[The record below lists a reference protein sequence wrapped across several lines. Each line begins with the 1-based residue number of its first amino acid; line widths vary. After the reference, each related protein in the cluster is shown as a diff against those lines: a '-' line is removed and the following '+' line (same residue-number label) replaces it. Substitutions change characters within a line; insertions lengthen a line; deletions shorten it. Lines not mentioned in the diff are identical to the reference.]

1 MSDAT
6 APSGARRRRVDDV
19 RADARASIDT
29 VGRVRERA
37 SSKRADGVVIARC
50 APHRDEC
57 NTNNAVR
64 AFSRRRVTRGR
75 AALVMPAPGPK
86 DGHASKASS
95 DLGGRRGLPREIK
108 RVAVKSNGFK
118 GAGGGGE
125 STNRGLAGVRLG
137 EGNSA
142 RSVKARQALR
152 ERFLA
157 GLAGKKGR
165 ESKKRRRE
173 ETLAAKAA
181 APPTEKT
188 TVEDDTGEKEA
199 DASAQYDSAEDA
211 PKPSAED
218 ALAASGYYCEAC
230 KCKCGSLNNYR
241 SHANSKRHRKAVEC
255 QRGME
260 ILEAM
265 KAAKRQKVEADA
277 DE

>member
-1 MSDAT
+1 MA
-6 APSGARRRRVDDV
+6 
-19 RADARASIDT
+19 
-29 VGRVRERA
+29 
-37 SSKRADGVVIARC
+37 
-50 APHRDEC
+50 
-57 NTNNAVR
+57 
-64 AFSRRRVTRGR
+64 
-75 AALVMPAPGPK
+75 PAPGPK

-118 GAGGGGE
+118 GASGGGD

-142 RSVKARQALR
+142 RSVAARRALR

-181 APPTEKT
+181 ATV
-188 TVEDDTGEKEA
+188 VEDDAGEEA
-199 DASAQYDSAEDA
+199 EASVEDDFALDAS
-211 PKPSAED
+211 KPSANDTLE
-218 ALAASGYYCEAC
+218 ASGYYCEAC
-230 KCKCGSLNNYR
+230 ACKCGSLNNYR
-241 SHANSKRHRKAVEC
+241 SHANSKRHRKAVER

-277 DE
+277 NS

>member
-1 MSDAT
+1 
-6 APSGARRRRVDDV
+6 
-19 RADARASIDT
+19 
-29 VGRVRERA
+29 
-37 SSKRADGVVIARC
+37 
-50 APHRDEC
+50 
-57 NTNNAVR
+57 
-64 AFSRRRVTRGR
+64 
-75 AALVMPAPGPK
+75 MPAPGPK

-142 RSVKARQALR
+142 RSVNARKALR

-173 ETLAAKAA
+173 ETLAAKA
-181 APPTEKT
+181 
-188 TVEDDTGEKEA
+188 TVEDDAGEKEA
-199 DASAQYDSAEDA
+199 DETAEDDTAEEA

-218 ALAASGYYCEAC
+218 ALEASGYYCEAC

-260 ILEAM
+260 ILEAL